1 MRRLLP
7 LLILAGCAVAPEQP
21 AKEPAPEPAPPP
33 VSVPAPPPGSSR
45 QENIAVAGLMESA
58 RADAAAGKLAT
69 AAASLERA
77 LRIEPRNPRLW
88 HELARVR
95 SQQGQHAQAENVA
108 VRSNSFAGDDRALRA
123 ENWKLIAETRNAR
136 GDKEGARQALEQ
148 AGR

>member
-7 LLILAGCAVAPEQP
+7 ILILAGCAAAPEQP
-21 AKEPAPEPAPPP
+21 PEPQPEAPPP
-33 VSVPAPPPGSSR
+33 VVTPPK
-45 QENIAVAGLMESA
+45 ENIAIAGLMESA
-58 RADAAAGKLAT
+58 RADAAAGKLPN

>member
-77 LRIEPRNPRLW
+77 LRIEPRVARLW
-88 HELARVR
+88 HELGQVR
-95 SQQGQHAQAENVA
+95 LRQRDYAQAESLA
-108 VRSNSFAGDDRALRA
+108 ARSNTLAGSDADLRA
-123 ENWKLIAETRNAR
+123 ANQRLIDDAR
-136 GDKEGARQALEQ
+136 AR
-148 AGR
+148 R

>member
-1 MRRLLP
+1 MKRLLP
-7 LLILAGCAVAPEQP
+7 LLILAGCAAPP
-21 AKEPAPEPAPPP
+21 PAPEPTPEPPPPP
-33 VSVPAPPPGSSR
+33 VAAPAPK
-45 QENIAVAGLMESA
+45 ENIAIAGLMESA
-58 RADAAAGKLAT
+58 RADAAAGKLPN

-95 SQQGQHAQAENVA
+95 FQQGQHAQAENVA
-108 VRSNSFAGDDRALRA
+108 VRSNSFAGDDKALRA

-148 AGR
+148 ASR